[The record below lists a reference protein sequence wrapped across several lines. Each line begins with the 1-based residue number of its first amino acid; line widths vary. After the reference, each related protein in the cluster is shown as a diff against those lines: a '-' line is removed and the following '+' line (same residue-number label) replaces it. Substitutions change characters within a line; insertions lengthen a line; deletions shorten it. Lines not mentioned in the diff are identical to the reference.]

1 MRNFIPG
8 FAIVLAALS
17 PRAGSAQDA
26 PADSATAKTYF
37 DFQVEVPVKAR
48 TPIKPVYPSKLRGT
62 RLEGEVLVQF
72 IVDERG
78 FADMNSFKV
87 LRSTDNEFSES
98 VRRAVRAS
106 SYHPAEYHGR
116 KVKQLVQQP
125 FMFARGQ

>member
-1 MRNFIPG
+1 MRTTICCLAI
-8 FAIVLAALS
+8 AIVALS
-17 PRAGSAQDA
+17 PRAGRAQA
-26 PADSATAKTYF
+26 PASDTASSKTYF

-48 TPIKPVYPSKLRGT
+48 TPVKPVYPSNLRSSRIG
-62 RLEGEVLVQF
+62 GEVLVQF

-78 FADMNSFKV
+78 NADMNSFKV

-106 SYHPAEYHGR
+106 SYHPAEVHGR

-125 FMFARGQ
+125 FMFAR